1 MKQGKLYKLIDFST
15 PIIVN
20 HKHMLANT
28 KRGGV
33 LLTYKV
39 KDVIY
44 ISLFGYN
51 IHLFSKKSV
60 KRMYFFNPLKQS
72 WKREAYK
79 ISKIYWGKKDYLL
92 TNLWLQV
99 DVNFKKIHAVSPTKL
114 AMIPQCKD
122 KNLIKHLNF
131 QTEKFIIPNLNQ

>member
-1 MKQGKLYKLIDFST
+1 MKQGKLFKLIDFSS
-15 PIIVN
+15 PIIAN
-20 HKHMLANT
+20 HKHLLADN
-28 KRGGV
+28 KIGGV

-39 KDVIY
+39 RDVIY

-51 IHLFSKKSV
+51 INLFSKKSV
-60 KRMYFFNPLKQS
+60 KRMYFFKPLKQS

-99 DVNFKKIHAVSPTKL
+99 DVNFKKIRTVSPTKL

-122 KNLIKHLNF
+122 KNLIKQLNF
-131 QTEKFIIPNLNQ
+131 ITEKFIIKNQ